1 MSNETHGEDRGSGA
15 VSGAGLVRSIAHHL
29 AGDRPALPVEG
40 RLPSFAGA
48 TRWLNSEPLTPEGL
62 RGRVVLVDFWTYTCV
77 NWLRTLPYV
86 RAWAAKYADAGLRVV
101 GIHTPEFGFERNV
114 DNVIAQSRTL
124 AVEYPVAVDNDYAVW
139 GAFSNHFWPAL
150 YIADAEGRLRY
161 HHFGEGEYAMAEMVV
176 QQLLLEAGTDGID
189 QNLVMVEPRG
199 LEVAADWRTVQ
210 SPETYLGYAQSNGF
224 ASGNHARPNLALHY
238 AATPQLPLNH
248 WDLSGIWTVGQ
259 HAALLNEPGGR
270 VAFEFHARDL
280 NLVMGPESG
289 SAPIPFRVFLDGEA
303 AEDAAGTD
311 VTADGH
317 GTVTD
322 QRCYQLIRQRGPIGN
337 RRFEIEYLEA
347 GVEAYC
353 FTFG

>member
-1 MSNETHGEDRGSGA
+1 MSNETHGQDWRSGA
-15 VSGAGLVRSIAHHL
+15 RSGPGQVRSIAHRL
-29 AGDRPALPVEG
+29 AGDRPVLPVEG

-86 RAWAAKYADAGLRVV
+86 RAWAAKYADAGLTVV
-101 GIHTPEFGFERNV
+101 GVHTPEFGFERNV
-114 DNVIAQSRTL
+114 DNVIAQSRNL
-124 AVEYPVAVDNDYAVW
+124 AVQYPVAVDNDYAVW
-139 GAFSNHFWPAL
+139 SAFSNHFWPAL

-176 QQLLLEAGTDGID
+176 QQLLLEAGTEDID

-199 LEVAADWRTVQ
+199 LEVAADWQTVQ
-210 SPETYLGYAQSNGF
+210 SPETYLGYGQSNGF
-224 ASGNHARPNLALHY
+224 ASGTQARPDLALRY
-238 AATPQLPLNH
+238 AGTPRLALNH

-259 HAALLNEPGGR
+259 HAAVLNEAGGR

-289 SAPIPFRVFLDGEA
+289 SGPIPFRVLLDGEA
-303 AEDAAGTD
+303 ADDAAGTD

-317 GTVTD
+317 GTVAD
-322 QRCYQLIRQRGPIGN
+322 QRCYQLIRQPGSIGE
-337 RRFEIEYLEA
+337 RRFEIEFLGA
-347 GVEAYC
+347 GVGAYC